1 MAGPI
6 RRFFNS
12 HEFLLRL
19 GAGTRRYYKKEDKN
33 CKWVKKKADARCKAK
48 AKDANGVSVFAA
60 CAKACDVCDLA
71 CDDDADA
78 DAWYSKKD
86 PEKVRATF

>member
-1 MAGPI
+1 M
-6 RRFFNS
+6 
-12 HEFLLRL
+12 
-19 GAGTRRYYKKEDKN
+19 
-33 CKWVKKKADARCKAK
+33 KKKADARCKAK